1 MEPNKLPVEKKP
13 ATIQM
18 VKVIKKPKTKKVV
31 KSPSIRVGFT
41 FAGLI
46 GMAYVVIL
54 QTELFVI
61 PEVVTSLV
69 DNDLFTISAALF
81 LVSLFSIKTKK

>member
-1 MEPNKLPVEKKP
+1 MDQNKLPVEKKP
-13 ATIQM
+13 ATIEM
-18 VKVIKKPKTKKVV
+18 VKVIKKTKTKKVA
-31 KSPSIRVGFT
+31 KSPNIRVGFT

-46 GMAYVVIL
+46 GMAYVAVL

-61 PEVVTSLV
+61 PELVTSLV